1 MGHRRWMMGMVVGLI
16 VLPVIVRAEEPQ
28 ASEAEPGRIHA
39 MQSAIES
46 ALKNMNIRGQATQ
59 ELAYRVDESRE
70 WTKFRHQ
77 ILLTASGSLSDALD
91 YRITPR
97 VYYDPVY
104 DITDNF
110 PHTARESQRSE
121 IELRDTYLDYSSGEV
136 DVRIG
141 KQQIVWGEAVGL
153 FFADVVN
160 AKDLREFVLP
170 DFDMIRI
177 PQWGVDLEYTHGE
190 GHLELV
196 WLPIRDFHRLGV
208 SGSEFHLDPTVPSGT
223 PFTEVDPSKPPRSIS
238 NSEAGAR
245 VGYLMG
251 GWDLGAFYFY
261 TWDKF
266 PVPYRTISGSTY
278 NFVPQYR
285 RAHIVGTSFSKE
297 INDIVLK
304 SELTF
309 NPGADLQTFDT
320 TDADGII
327 ESPVVDYLVGADYTF
342 GTVDTNIQLLQRVI
356 TDHPALL
363 VEDEVRTHLSFWAK
377 TGFLDG
383 KLEPEL
389 LIITG
394 LNEPDTMYRPK
405 VTYHISE
412 TLQVRVG
419 ADIFQGRPSGVF
431 GRFDNN
437 SRVYTELTLYF

>member
-1 MGHRRWMMGMVVGLI
+1 MRHMRWMAGIVVGLL
-16 VLPVIVRAEEPQ
+16 VLPAAARAED
-28 ASEAEPGRIHA
+28 
-39 MQSAIES
+39 
-46 ALKNMNIRGQATQ
+46 KNMNIRGQATQ

-77 ILLTASGSLSDALD
+77 ILLTASGSLSDSLE

-97 VYYDPVY
+97 FYYDPVY

-121 IELRDTYLDYSSGEV
+121 IELRDTYVDYSSGAM
-136 DVRIG
+136 DLRIG

-170 DFDMIRI
+170 DFDLIRI
-177 PQWGVDLEYTHGE
+177 PQWGVDVEYTHGE

-208 SGSEFHLDPTVPSGT
+208 SGSEFHLDPTVPAGT

-245 VGYLMG
+245 VGYLLG

-278 NFVPQYR
+278 NFMPQYR

-297 INDIVLK
+297 LSDVVLK
-304 SELTF
+304 GELTF

-327 ESPVVDYLVGADYTF
+327 ESPVIDYLVGADYTWF
-342 GTVDTNIQLLQRVI
+342 NKVDTNVQLLQRVI
-356 TDHPALL
+356 TDHRSLF
-363 VEDEVRTHLSFWAK
+363 VEDAVRTHLSFWAK

-383 KLEPEL
+383 KLEPEFL
-389 LIITG
+389 VITG

-405 VTYHISE
+405 LTYNISE
-412 TLQVRVG
+412 TLQLRVG
-419 ADIFQGRPSGVF
+419 ADIFQGRPLGVF
-431 GRFDNN
+431 GRFDNK